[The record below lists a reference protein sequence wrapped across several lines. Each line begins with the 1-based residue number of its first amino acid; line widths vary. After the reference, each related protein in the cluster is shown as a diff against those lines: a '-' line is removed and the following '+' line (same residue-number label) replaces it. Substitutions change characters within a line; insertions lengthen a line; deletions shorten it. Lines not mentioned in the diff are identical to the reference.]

1 MAKLHGRFQVIT
13 VDGDSVKVTTS
24 QLERGGDSH
33 DTTLSG
39 DEGHV
44 FSSGLDTGSFT
55 MSGIYDS
62 TAMTGPRAVLR
73 PLVNTVVEFTRA
85 PEGTGTGKP
94 LETFDAHIT
103 KYVETSP
110 VADMVTWSLDATV
123 SGTVADTTQS

>member
-1 MAKLHGRFQVIT
+1 MAKLHGRHQVIT
-13 VDGDSVKVTTS
+13 VAGDDVKVTTS

-39 DEGHV
+39 DDDHV
-44 FSSGLDTGSFT
+44 FSAGLGTGTFT

-62 TAMTGPRAVLR
+62 TAGTGPRAVLR
-73 PLVNTVVEFTRA
+73 PLINTIAEFTRA
-85 PEGTGTGKP
+85 PEGVGAGKP

-110 VADMVTWSLDATV
+110 VADMVTWALDATV
-123 SGTVADTTQS
+123 SDGVADTTQS